1 MNGWT
6 SMRERVDAYLQ
17 ARRAM
22 GYQLHIEG
30 EQLQRFAQFADQQ
43 GHQGALTLDLAV
55 AWANLSTTV
64 TGIGRARRLEVIRPL
79 AKYCALFEPKTE
91 IPPPN
96 LLGPAHRRVAP
107 HIYSEHELVEL
118 LDTAQG
124 LCPEGGLRPA
134 TMRCLIGLLACTGL
148 RISEAL
154 HLSLAD
160 VDLDRGM
167 LCIHQTKFRKSR
179 YVPLHP
185 TTQEALD
192 DYARF
197 RNRCLPLA
205 RDPAFFLFDNG
216 RAVQGVQARYA
227 FGLIRSRL
235 GWNSSAQGRRPRLY
249 DLRHTFACRRLLTWY
264 QEGQEMHLLIP
275 HLATYLGHAKIS
287 DTYWYLT
294 GTTELLAVAAERFEQ
309 LTQQNTG
316 ERP

>member
-1 MNGWT
+1 MH
-6 SMRERVDAYLQ
+6 ERVEAYLQ

-30 EQLQRFAQFADQQ
+30 QQLQRFARFSEQQ
-43 GHQGALTLDLAV
+43 GHQGVLTLDLAV
-55 AWANLSTTV
+55 AWANLSRTAS
-64 TGIGRARRLEVIRPL
+64 GMGRARRLETLRPL
-79 AKYCALFEPKTE
+79 AKYCALFEPETE

-107 HIYSEHELVEL
+107 HIYSEHELAEL

-124 LCPEGGLRPA
+124 LYPESGLRPA
-134 TMRCLIGLLACTGL
+134 TMRCLIGLLASTGL
-148 RISEAL
+148 RVSEAL
-154 HLSLAD
+154 HLSRTD
-160 VDLDRGM
+160 VDLDRGI
-167 LCIHQTKFRKSR
+167 LCIRQTKFRKSR

-185 TTQEALD
+185 TTQDALA

-197 RNRCLPLA
+197 RNRCPLLT

-227 FGLIRSRL
+227 FGQIRSQL
-235 GWNSSAQGRRPRLY
+235 GWESSAQGRRPRLY

-264 QEGQEMHLLIP
+264 QEGQDVHQLIA
-275 HLATYLGHAKIS
+275 HLATYLGHAKVS

-294 GTTELLAVAAERFEQ
+294 GTVELLAVAAARFER
-309 LTQQNTG
+309 LTQQNVG

>member
-6 SMRERVDAYLQ
+6 NMRERVDAYLQ
-17 ARRAM
+17 TRRAM

-30 EQLQRFAQFADQQ
+30 EQLQRFAKFADQQ
-43 GHQGALTLDLAV
+43 DHQGALTVDLAV

-64 TGIGRARRLEVIRPL
+64 TGIGRARRLEVIRPF
-79 AKYCALFEPKTE
+79 AKYCALFEPETE

-107 HIYSEHELVEL
+107 HIYSEHELAEL

-124 LCPEGGLRPA
+124 LHPEGGLRPA

-160 VDLDRGM
+160 VDLDHGI
-167 LCIHQTKFRKSR
+167 LCIRQTKFRKSR

-185 TTQEALD
+185 TTQEALA

-197 RNRCLPLA
+197 RNRCLPLTQ
-205 RDPAFFLFDNG
+205 DTAFFLFDNG

-235 GWNSSAQGRRPRLY
+235 GWNSAAQGCRPRLY

-264 QEGQEMHLLIP
+264 QEGQEIDQLIP
-275 HLATYLGHAKIS
+275 HLATYLGHAKVS